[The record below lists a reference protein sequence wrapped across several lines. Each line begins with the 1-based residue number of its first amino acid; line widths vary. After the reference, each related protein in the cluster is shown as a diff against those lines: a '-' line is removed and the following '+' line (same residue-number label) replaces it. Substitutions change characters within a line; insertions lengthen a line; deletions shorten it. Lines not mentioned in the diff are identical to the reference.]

1 MVTSFKYLG
10 WVISAT
16 DDDWTVVMN
25 NLSPARKVWSR
36 ILRIFSREG
45 ATPWVS
51 GFFFKDVI
59 QAVLIFGAG
68 TWVVP

>member
-1 MVTSFKYLG
+1 MVAVVSGSGK
-10 WVISAT
+10 
-16 DDDWTVVMN
+16 TVW
-25 NLSPARKVWSR
+25 RRISR
-36 ILRIFSREG
+36 ILSREG
-45 ATPWVS
+45 ATPRVS